1 MEGALSPRIGTW
13 FCTYEDGKGRGN
25 EETIQKIRKKRT
37 TRKEE
42 ENIGKKKESKGK
54 QPLSFRKMRKG
65 KEKQRRKGS
74 I

>member
-1 MEGALSPRIGTW
+1 MEGALSPHIGTW

-42 ENIGKKKESKGK
+42 EKIGKKKESKAK
-54 QPLSFRKMRKG
+54 KMRKG